1 MFRPS
6 LYLGVL
12 LLTIPH
18 ILISEPTQV
27 LVASSETPPMEIL
40 FSGITPLDTGASVF
54 LRLDAGNANELTSL
68 CPDTRKIINEG
79 QANTIL
85 QWKLDGACR
94 VPVVTYKGVNYIL
107 PINGAL
113 PQKEALSDIS
123 SETLRNTLRA
133 STVIKNDYRLSSL
146 RLREFFANIES
157 VLRARDT
164 KFALPIPG
172 TPLPTK
178 ATHLPN
184 AARPFRSGTTDAI
197 HHGWD
202 FYVNEGTPVR
212 AIEDGTIMHVKRDF
226 TWDEMNHLNTGD
238 SELEQQENLDVYR
251 GNTVYLKTLS
261 GHVAIYAHLSDIP
274 ANMQVGKKVSQ
285 GEIVGHVGDS
295 AIPDKKYLYH
305 LHFEL
310 AMNPLKDAKAGTYDF
325 KDVLL
330 WSFW

>member
-27 LVASSETPPMEIL
+27 IVASSETPPMEIL
-40 FSGITPLDTGASVF
+40 FSGITPMDTGASV
-54 LRLDAGNANELTSL
+54 LVRLDGNNARKLTSL
-68 CPDTRKIINEG
+68 CPDTQKIISKNETS
-79 QANTIL
+79 TII
-85 QWKLDGACR
+85 QWKLDGVCR

-133 STVIKNDYRLSSL
+133 STIIKNDYRLSSL

-157 VLRARDT
+157 VLTAREI
-164 KFALPIPG
+164 KFALPIPDS
-172 TPLPTK
+172 PLPTK

-184 AARPFRSGTTDAI
+184 APRPFRAGTTDAV

-202 FYVNEGTPVR
+202 FYANEGTPVR

-226 TWDEMNHLNTGD
+226 SWDEMNHLHTGD

-274 ANMQVGKKVSQ
+274 SNIQVGKKVSR
-285 GEIVGHVGDS
+285 
-295 AIPDKKYLYH
+295 
-305 LHFEL
+305 
-310 AMNPLKDAKAGTYDF
+310 
-325 KDVLL
+325 
-330 WSFW
+330 